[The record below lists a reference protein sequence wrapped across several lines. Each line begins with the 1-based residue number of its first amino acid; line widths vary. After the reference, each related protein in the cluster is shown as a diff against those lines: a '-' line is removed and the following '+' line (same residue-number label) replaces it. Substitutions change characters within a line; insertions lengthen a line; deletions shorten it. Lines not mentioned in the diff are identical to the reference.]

1 MRYLILSDV
10 HANWEALQAVLES
23 AAGQYDRIVCLGDL
37 VGYAADPNA
46 VTEWMR
52 ANAGVVVRGNHDRAC
67 AGLEDLEW
75 FNPVARTAAEWTHTA
90 LTPENLAYI
99 AALPKGPLAVET
111 FQIMHGSLLDEDAYL
126 ITTADAGEAFPYLE
140 SPVAFFG
147 HTHVQGGFEWVRDR
161 VWTIGG
167 PDPHAQK
174 EMLLEFD
181 PDAAYLINP
190 GSVGQPRDTDPRAAY
205 VLYTPDDRFVTYHR
219 MAYDIDAAQAKIRRA
234 GLPDL
239 LAERLAVGR

>member
-1 MRYLILSDV
+1 MRYLILSDL
-10 HANWEALQAVLES
+10 HSNWEALQAVHDS
-23 AAGQYDRIVCLGDL
+23 AAGQYDRVVCLGDV

-46 VTEWMR
+46 VTEWVR
-52 ANAGVVVRGNHDRAC
+52 ARAGAVIRGNHDRAC

-75 FNPVARTAAEWTHTA
+75 FNPVARAAAEWTHNE
-90 LTPENLAYI
+90 LSPDNLAYI
-99 AALPKGPLAVET
+99 AALPKGPLTVDN

-126 ITTADAGEAFPYLE
+126 ILPADAGEVFPYLE

-161 VWTIGG
+161 VLTISP
-167 PDPHAQK
+167 PDPEAQK

-205 VLYTPDDRFVTYHR
+205 VLYTPGDGFLTYHR
-219 MAYDIDAAQAKIRRA
+219 VPYDIDAAQAKIRRA